1 MLEIKS
7 CERARVQ
14 VEHEVK
20 NKQREKRLE
29 RSLGKRQRREEGVHV
44 MNENAERVRGK
55 SRNDKSLLSIT

>member
-14 VEHEVK
+14 VEHEVTSK
-20 NKQREKRLE
+20 RREKRFE
-29 RSLGKRQRREEGVHV
+29 RSLGKRQRREEGCHV
-44 MNENAERVRGK
+44 MNENAERVGGK